1 MENTTPTETKAIIV
15 LDALKALD
23 FKLEEG
29 EAKEIKEAFMPTV
42 QAISELDK
50 EFFDIIANPLEATTP
65 ERAERAKKLRLK
77 LVEKRGTKGIK
88 GIHEKRKAYY
98 LNGGRFVD
106 SIKNTVTSCLE
117 SAEEKLEAI
126 ENYFINIEKDRV
138 KKLHE
143 ERLEALKPFE
153 IFLTDMNFGQ
163 MPEADWNHYFN
174 FTKTTFEKKKEEE
187 KAETERIANL
197 KTENEWL
204 KTQTETLKTETVAL
218 KQVAQVAQTENTE
231 LRQQLEQK
239 EEKEKTQKEII
250 TGLVEKIESM
260 DFQCTQWPL
269 KNSLAWRELKL
280 ILSK

>member
-197 KTENEWL
+197 KTENE
-204 KTQTETLKTETVAL
+204 
-218 KQVAQVAQTENTE
+218 
-231 LRQQLEQK
+231 
-239 EEKEKTQKEII
+239 
-250 TGLVEKIESM
+250 
-260 DFQCTQWPL
+260 
-269 KNSLAWRELKL
+269 
-280 ILSK
+280 